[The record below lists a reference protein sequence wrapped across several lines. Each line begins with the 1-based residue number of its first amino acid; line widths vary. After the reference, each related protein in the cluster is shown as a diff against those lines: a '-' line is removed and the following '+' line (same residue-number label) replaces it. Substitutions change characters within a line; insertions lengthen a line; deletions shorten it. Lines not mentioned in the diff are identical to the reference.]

1 MRAWR
6 YQPLTVR
13 LLAGAAGLLT
23 ASAALAAPAEADSV
37 DDVFINALNAAGVNY
52 GDAGGA
58 EALGRSVCPVLS
70 EPGGSF
76 NSAASKVVA
85 GGSGMSPEMAAT
97 FTSIA
102 ISMYCPSVM
111 ANVTSGNLPLQGIPG
126 VPAIPSV
133 PGVPGF

>member
-1 MRAWR
+1 M
-6 YQPLTVR
+6 
-13 LLAGAAGLLT
+13 
-23 ASAALAAPAEADSV
+23 
-37 DDVFINALNAAGVNY
+37 
-52 GDAGGA
+52 
-58 EALGRSVCPVLS
+58 GRSLCPVLS

-126 VPAIPSV
+126 VPAIPGV

>member
-1 MRAWR
+1 MALPTIDRSA
-6 YQPLTVR
+6 
-13 LLAGAAGLLT
+13 AGGGLLT

-37 DDVFINALNAAGVNY
+37 DDAFINALNAAGVNY

-126 VPAIPSV
+126 VPAIPGV